1 MANWLELL
9 KSFWTLLQQGHL
21 PEVGRWN
28 YLLLGVLVAIEGPI
42 ATLLGAA
49 AASAGLMRTWAVFV
63 AAATGNLTAD
73 TLWYLLGY
81 YGKIDTALKLGR
93 WAGLK
98 RKHLDR
104 LTIAMHEHALKILFF
119 AKLTAGF
126 MIPSLIATGLAR
138 IPWKRWFPV
147 VFLGEMIWT
156 GSLLVIGFYTT
167 EAIKS
172 VAQGIALIVVGASIL
187 FLIVVIWQGRRILKG
202 TKEFND
208 AIYGENGNG
217 NANANNK
224 P

>member
-1 MANWLELL
+1 MDKWIELL
-9 KSFWTLLQQGHL
+9 KSFWVLLQQGQL

-28 YLLLGVLVAIEGPI
+28 YLLLAILVALEGPI

-49 AASAGLMRTWAVFV
+49 AASAGLMRIWAVFV
-63 AAATGNLTAD
+63 AAAAGNLTAD
-73 TLWYLLGY
+73 MLWYLLGY
-81 YGKIDTALKLGR
+81 YGKVDTALRLGR

-104 LTIAMHEHALKILFF
+104 LTVAMQKHALRILFF

-156 GSLLVIGFYTT
+156 GSLLLIGFYTT
-167 EAIKS
+167 EAIKT
-172 VAQGIALIVVGASIL
+172 VAHGIAVIVVGASIL
-187 FLIVVIWQGRRILKG
+187 FLIVIIWQGRRILMK
-202 TKEFND
+202 TKEFKE
-208 AIYGENGNG
+208 AILGENGN
-217 NANANNK
+217 NHNK
-224 P
+224 S

>member
-1 MANWLELL
+1 MNNWLELL
-9 KSFWTLLQQGHL
+9 KTFWVLLQQGQL

-28 YLLLGVLVAIEGPI
+28 YLLLAVLVAIEGPI

-49 AASAGLMRTWAVFV
+49 AASAGLMRTWGVFI
-63 AAATGNLTAD
+63 AAAAGNLTAD

-93 WAGLK
+93 GIGLK

-104 LTIAMHEHALKILFF
+104 LTVAMHEHALKILFF

-156 GSLLVIGFYTT
+156 GSLLLIGFYTT
-167 EAIKS
+167 EAIKT
-172 VAQGIALIVVGASIL
+172 VAHGIALIVVGASIL
-187 FLIVVIWQGRRILKG
+187 FLIVIIWQGRRILMK
-202 TKEFND
+202 TKEFTE
-208 AIYGENGNG
+208 AMYGENGDNHI
-217 NANANNK
+217 K
-224 P
+224 S